1 MSVLEDD
8 DLLGEEKM
16 SGEIKNTL
24 VNTSKWAI
32 FIGVSHIVVM
42 LVLVSFIAYLYSVTL
57 SGRNVSLSI
66 LFIPQLILL
75 VLLIIYCIV
84 MVMYGVKFIKAV
96 RENNQILFESGIRL
110 FKMWMILSA
119 CFLLML
125 LLIFL
130 YTFRN

>member
-42 LVLVSFIAYLYSVTL
+42 LVLVSFIAYLYSVSL

-66 LFIPQLILL
+66 LFLPQLILV
-75 VLLIIYCIV
+75 VLLIIYCVI
-84 MVMYGVKFIKAV
+84 MIMFSTRFIKAV
-96 RENNQILFESGIRL
+96 RENNQLTFESAVRL

-125 LLIFL
+125 LLLFL